1 MYKNFLDKARKTAS
15 RDKPKSVCVWK
26 IIWKN
31 LDILKLLGG
40 SEMIWKNPDS
50 SETIRKVGSDLEKS
64 R

>member
-1 MYKNFLDKARKTAS
+1 MENNLE
-15 RDKPKSVCVWK
+15 
-26 IIWKN
+26 N

-40 SEMIWKNPDS
+40 SEMIWTNPDS